1 MSDERP
7 SVSANDPPA
16 ERKLF
21 TIEEANAS
29 LPLVRA
35 IVEDLARLSRDV
47 LERRERLAAVPGSH
61 TREGHE
67 REGND
72 PYSEEMAQIQEELE
86 RDTEELK
93 GYIDELRALGLEPKN
108 GLEGLVDFPALM
120 DGRVV
125 YLCWKLGEPEVLHW
139 HELDAGFVGR
149 HPLVAGASTSDSAL
163 AGSGSSD
170 VISGD
175 RTDPSGG
182 E

>member
-7 SVSANDPPA
+7 SDSANDPPV

-67 REGND
+67 REGHD

-108 GLEGLVDFPALM
+108 GLEGLVDFPAWM

-149 HPLVAGASTSDSAL
+149 HPLVAGATTSDSEL

-170 VISGD
+170 VISGE
-175 RTDPSGG
+175 RIDPSSGQ
-182 E
+182 

>member
-1 MSDERP
+1 MSEARSPDSEK
-7 SVSANDPPA
+7 APPA
-16 ERKLF
+16 EQKLF

-29 LPLVRA
+29 LPLVRV

-47 LERRERLAAVPGSH
+47 LERRERLAAIPGNH
-61 TREGHE
+61 NRDNHE
-67 REGND
+67 REGHD
-72 PYSEEMAQIQEELE
+72 PYSEEMAQIQDELE

-93 GYIDELRALGLEPKN
+93 GYIEELRALGVEPKN

-149 HPLVAGASTSDSAL
+149 HPLVAGAASNVSEL

-170 VISGD
+170 ANSGE
-175 RTDPSGG
+175 RSEPSSG